1 MWLKLAADGYEP
13 TDPFLLLLNNGLGSE
28 EFDSLFADLDLWR
41 AALGTPGDGNGDGKV
56 DGLDYLLWAENFGDN
71 PADDPPGSP
80 ANGDFDDDGKV
91 DGIDYLVW
99 ASHFGQGSNDAV
111 AVPEPAT
118 YLLAG
123 CACSWERVAFARILG
138 IADHPPNYEQGH
150 LDDFRSEHPGGTNF
164 VRADG
169 SVHYI
174 ADGIDQRVYQAL
186 ATRAGGD
193 IAQETRP

>member
-1 MWLKLAADGYEP
+1 MTTAKSTASTTSSGPVTSAKAQ
-13 TDPFLLLLNNGLGSE
+13 T
-28 EFDSLFADLDLWR
+28 
-41 AALGTPGDGNGDGKV
+41 TP
-56 DGLDYLLWAENFGDN
+56 
-71 PADDPPGSP
+71 SP
-80 ANGDFDDDGKV
+80 CRNRRRTC
-91 DGIDYLVW
+91 W
-99 ASHFGQGSNDAV
+99 PV
-111 AVPEPAT
+111 AR
-118 YLLAG
+118 
-123 CACSWERVAFARILG
+123 CSWERVAFARILG